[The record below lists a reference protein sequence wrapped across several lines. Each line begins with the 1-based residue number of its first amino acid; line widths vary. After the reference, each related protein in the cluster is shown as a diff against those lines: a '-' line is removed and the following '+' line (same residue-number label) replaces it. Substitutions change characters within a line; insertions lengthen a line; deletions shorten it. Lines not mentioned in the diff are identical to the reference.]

1 MTTQQK
7 KRGGM
12 RKVRISTEDRLFSE
26 FIRKRAIRI
35 SGGCQR
41 CLSPKHDIL
50 KEDDSIFPAWKQLQ
64 CSHLWGRR
72 NRATRWDQD
81 NCVGL
86 CSGCHAYFTANP
98 IEHQDWFREHLGEER
113 FEQLQLRAQ
122 GVKKVDIVVVRLYL
136 NQLLKSE
143 VALA

>member
-1 MTTQQK
+1 MT
-7 KRGGM
+7 M
-12 RKVRISTEDRLFSE
+12 YKVRISTEDRLFSE

-41 CLSPKHDIL
+41 CLSQKTNY
-50 KEDDSIFPAWKQLQ
+50 KQLQ

-72 NRATRWDQD
+72 NKATRWDPD
-81 NCVGL
+81 NCIGL

-98 IEHQDWFREHLGEER
+98 IEHQDWFRKHLGDER
-113 FEQLQLRAQ
+113 FEQLRLRAQ

-136 NQLLKSE
+136 NQLLKNE
-143 VALA
+143 MALA